1 MTDDVE
7 RVSIDTTD
15 AQTAADW
22 LGALFPDVR
31 LRPKDHLVG
40 SLLAADVAT
49 SGGTS
54 AGRFRMGMDMD
65 GHTPPMTTFCTG
77 VVLAG
82 LVQVALGG
90 RDGEARAVVPG
101 EPWAWVDGAD
111 LDARWGP
118 GSQTCVVQVPRHL
131 LDEAAEATT
140 GLPAGGLRVLGT
152 APVDEAAG
160 RYWAHL
166 VATTY
171 RGLRGADPPLAAPLA
186 SRHWQ
191 ESLASAALRVFPNT
205 TLTAAADH
213 LAGPG
218 RAGPATVRRA
228 LAHAEAHAHEPIGV
242 EDLARAAGI
251 GVRALQLAYV
261 QHVGCSPTAHLRRVR
276 LQRAHAELAA
286 AAPPSADGSGTSV
299 AAVALRW
306 GFTPG
311 AFSAAYR
318 AHYGRSPS
326 TTLRA

>member
-7 RVSIDTTD
+7 RVSIDTSD
-15 AQTAADW
+15 AQVAADW

-31 LRPKDHLVG
+31 LRPKARPVG

-54 AGRFRMGMDMD
+54 AGRFHMGMDMD
-65 GHTPPMTTFCTG
+65 GHTPPMTSFCTG

-82 LVQVALGG
+82 VVQVALGG
-90 RDGEARAVVPG
+90 RDAAERAVVPG

-118 GSQTCVVQVPRHL
+118 GSQTSVLQVPRQL
-131 LDEAAEATT
+131 LDEVAEAVT
-140 GLPAGGLRVLGT
+140 GLPGGLRILDT

-166 VATTY
+166 VASTY

-186 SRHWQ
+186 ARHWQ

-205 TLTAAADH
+205 TLTSAADH

-218 RAGPATVRRA
+218 AVGPATVRRA

-251 GVRALQLAYV
+251 GVRALQLAYA
-261 QHVGCSPTAHLRRVR
+261 QHVGCSPTVHLRRTR
-276 LQRAHAELAA
+276 LRRAHAELVA

-306 GFTPG
+306 GFSPG
-311 AFSAAYR
+311 AFTTAYSAS
-318 AHYGRSPS
+318 YGRPPS
-326 TTLRA
+326 ATLRA